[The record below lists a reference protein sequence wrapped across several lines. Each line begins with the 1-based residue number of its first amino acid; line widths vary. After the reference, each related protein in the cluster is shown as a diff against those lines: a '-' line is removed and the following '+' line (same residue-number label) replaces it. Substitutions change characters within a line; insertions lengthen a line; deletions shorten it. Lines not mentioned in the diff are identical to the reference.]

1 LVLSEC
7 PGGSRDLDAVW
18 MSWRRKTGPPSTRNA
33 EILLPAGRRIVWLLP
48 EDPRVRMGLEQ
59 AVPLRRH
66 GPLFYSD
73 LTLGGEFEFDDYCF
87 RVEHGNGAQ

>member
-1 LVLSEC
+1 
-7 PGGSRDLDAVW
+7 
-18 MSWRRKTGPPSTRNA
+18 
-33 EILLPAGRRIVWLLP
+33 
-48 EDPRVRMGLEQ
+48 MGLEQ

-73 LTLGGEFEFDDYCF
+73 LTPGGEFEFDDYRF